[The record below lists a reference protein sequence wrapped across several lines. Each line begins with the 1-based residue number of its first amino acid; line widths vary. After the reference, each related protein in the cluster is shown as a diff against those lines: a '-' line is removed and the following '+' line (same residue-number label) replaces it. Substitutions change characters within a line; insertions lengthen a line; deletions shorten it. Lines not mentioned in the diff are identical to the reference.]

1 MRACDHRNGRGVV
14 GKNIGISS
22 TSSSSFSSLLA
33 NCERFRAPRAERRDE
48 MVSKQASFHARM
60 VLNRGSDIQTF
71 SLFFYFWRKR
81 EKETHLART

>member
-22 TSSSSFSSLLA
+22 TSSSSFSFVSRTAKGFAL
-33 NCERFRAPRAERRDE
+33 RAERHDE

-71 SLFFYFWRKR
+71 SFFLFL
-81 EKETHLART
+81 EKERKKPIART